1 VTKIIP
7 TLGEGIFT
15 AYDVAH
21 ILKIK
26 YGKVNYWFN
35 NHIRDQFKVSSG
47 HDYFYDYQDIRAIN
61 FYSLIELFAL
71 HNLRENKIK
80 SRDIIKYHTWLG
92 GVLNTPYPFAT
103 SKWLLSGKDVLLSLD
118 DKDSQIVVADNAYQL
133 VLRDVISQWTKRIV
147 FDENDGLAFK
157 YYPLGESKSVV
168 VNRFNQFGQPIIE
181 GTNVKTSTIY
191 SYFLGGE
198 SNEAIAELYNL
209 TESQVVDA
217 IEYSKSA
224 A

>member
-1 VTKIIP
+1 
-7 TLGEGIFT
+7 
-15 AYDVAH
+15 
-21 ILKIK
+21 
-26 YGKVNYWFN
+26 
-35 NHIRDQFKVSSG
+35 
-47 HDYFYDYQDIRAIN
+47 
-61 FYSLIELFAL
+61 
-71 HNLRENKIK
+71 
-80 SRDIIKYHTWLG
+80 
-92 GVLNTPYPFAT
+92 
-103 SKWLLSGKDVLLSLD
+103 LLSLD